1 MISHFIH
8 LFTNAN
14 SNDSLLVFRPGTK
27 IQSHGLPVVAAC
39 ESLQLVLLVGN
50 IQLKRLVETE
60 SLYYQASYFL

>member
-14 SNDSLLVFRPGTK
+14 SNDSLLVFRSGTK
-27 IQSHGLPVVAAC
+27 IQSLPVVAAC
-39 ESLQLVLLVGN
+39 ESLQLGLLVGN
-50 IQLKRLVETE
+50 IQLNRLVETE